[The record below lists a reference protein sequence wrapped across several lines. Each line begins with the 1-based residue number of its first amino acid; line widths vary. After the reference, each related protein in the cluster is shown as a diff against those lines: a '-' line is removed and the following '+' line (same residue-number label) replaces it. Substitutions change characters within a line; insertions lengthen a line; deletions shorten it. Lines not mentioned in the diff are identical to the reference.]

1 MSSLRPAMVY
11 DAAAASQQ
19 LGDLTTG
26 RAFDNNCVC
35 PGDDKNQYDNKYNNH
50 DDMTIVNMTMNITD
64 NLSATRGSSN
74 TCVCGA
80 RRLAPEQHFVQVR
93 GGQCGDPYTPC

>member
-35 PGDDKNQYDNKYNNH
+35 PGDGNNQYDNKYNNH
-50 DDMTIVNMTMNITD
+50 DDMTVVNMTMTMTMLIIQT
-64 NLSATRGSSN
+64 T
-74 TCVCGA
+74 
-80 RRLAPEQHFVQVR
+80 
-93 GGQCGDPYTPC
+93 

>member
-1 MSSLRPAMVY
+1 M
-11 DAAAASQQ
+11 
-19 LGDLTTG
+19 
-26 RAFDNNCVC
+26 
-35 PGDDKNQYDNKYNNH
+35 NNH

-93 GGQCGDPYTPC
+93 GGQFGDLYTHTSPC